1 MANIEERV
9 ESLIKDK
16 VQELGYNLYDVQY
29 VKEGQN
35 YYLRIFIEKP
45 NGNID
50 LNDCEKVNDGI
61 NDLLDKADYIKE
73 QYFLEVSSTGV
84 EKVLRKDEH
93 LKQNIDNEVQ
103 INLFKPIE
111 VPDGKGTKK
120 CKEVIGVLNDFNSN
134 EITIMLEQD
143 LLVKIDRKNISLIKT
158 VFDWDSLK
166 D

>member
-1 MANIEERV
+1 MANIEDRV

-16 VQELGYNLYDVQY
+16 IQELGYDLYDVQY

-35 YYLRIFIEKP
+35 YFLRVFIEKQ

-84 EKVLRKDEH
+84 EKILRKDKH
-93 LKQNIDNEVQ
+93 LEENVGNEIQ
-103 INLFKPIE
+103 INLFKSIE
-111 VPDGKGTKK
+111 IDGKKV
-120 CKEVIGVLNDFNSN
+120 KEILGILLAFDNDRITL
-134 EITIMLEQD
+134 EINKNKLE
-143 LLVKIDRKNISLIKT
+143 LERKNISQIKT
-158 VFDWDSLK
+158 VFDWESLE
-166 D
+166 